1 MTKTTA
7 SKDQYAD
14 SRDSMTN
21 LLFRKW
27 TIAIILSLG
36 TETKRYS
43 ALHRSL
49 PGVTQKVLT
58 EHLKQ
63 LERVGIVRCFAQ
75 SSFSQSARANVYTF
89 HTTGLPATSPCSIP
103 VYR

>member
-7 SKDQYAD
+7 SKNQYAD
-14 SRDSMTN
+14 SHDSMAS

-63 LERVGIVRCFAQ
+63 LGHLHRPVLFL
-75 SSFSQSARANVYTF
+75 SDDSAA
-89 HTTGLPATSPCSIP
+89 S
-103 VYR
+103 

>member
-1 MTKTTA
+1 MT
-7 SKDQYAD
+7 S
-14 SRDSMTN
+14 

-63 LERVGIVRCFAQ
+63 LERAGIIRRFAQ
-75 SSFSQSARANVYTF
+75 SSSSQSALASVYTF
-89 HTTGLPATSPCSIP
+89 HTTGLPAASPRSIP
-103 VYR
+103 IYR